1 MADGVLEQPRGLGG
15 GLGLEQTCGPGGG
28 LGLGGPGLEQVCG
41 PGAGLEG
48 VWGLIQL
55 SPGLCEASAVA
66 DGEQHVN
73 TEARFTAIC
82 PTATRCVTVSV
93 SASVRRL
100 HARGFNGR
108 LSPSDTTDTFQV
120 TQARIFYGP

>member
-1 MADGVLEQPRGLGG
+1 MGVRAWSRSVPGASLLAWS
-15 GLGLEQTCGPGGG
+15 GPGGG
-28 LGLGGPGLEQVCG
+28 LGLGRALGLEQVCG

-82 PTATRCVTVSV
+82 PTATRHVTISV
-93 SASVRRL
+93 SASMHHL
-100 HARGFNGR
+100 HA
-108 LSPSDTTDTFQV
+108 
-120 TQARIFYGP
+120 